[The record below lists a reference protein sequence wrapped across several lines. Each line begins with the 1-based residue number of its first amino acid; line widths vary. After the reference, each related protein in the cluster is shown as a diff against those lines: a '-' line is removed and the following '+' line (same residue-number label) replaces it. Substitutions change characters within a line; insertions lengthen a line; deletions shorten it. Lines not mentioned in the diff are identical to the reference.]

1 MNTLTNRNVLKNH
14 QRIKHNKFQNRKRF
28 ESEPIKEIK
37 FKNYYSKNL
46 KEYNF
51 TNFLKENGDFNKK
64 EILKEINLNNNI
76 KYLEKKFELKELH
89 ESKAKTDRVL
99 NIINSY
105 SNTNVDDICK
115 IKKYKNIS
123 DKEIQ
128 LYIIKNDN
136 DYEVI
141 LIDIYHLGIPSE
153 KHKLPNGITIK
164 SRNDVKYNKFKEN
177 CYNISNIITNL
188 SEKSLIEKYSYK
200 EPVAE

>member
-1 MNTLTNRNVLKNH
+1 MNTLTNRSVLKNY
-14 QRIKHNKFQNRKRF
+14 QRIKHNKFQNSKRF
-28 ESEPIKEIK
+28 ESEPTKKIN
-37 FKNYYSKNL
+37 FRNYYSKNL
-46 KEYNF
+46 REYNF

-64 EILKEINLNNNI
+64 KILKEINSNNNI
-76 KYLEKKFELKELH
+76 EYLEKKFELRELS

-105 SNTNVDDICK
+105 SNTNIDDICK
-115 IKKYKNIS
+115 IKKYKNVN

-128 LYIIKNDN
+128 LYIIKNEN
-136 DYEVI
+136 EYEVV

-153 KHKLPNGITIK
+153 KHKLSNGVTIK
-164 SRNDVKYNKFKEN
+164 SRNDVKYDKFKEN

-200 EPVAE
+200 EFVTE